1 LSDSRLLI
9 SERPLSELLGN
20 SLTSTPCVN
29 VGTKARVKVVTGML
43 VQYLESFA
51 DSVVVRDDVAPV
63 GIIGGRE
70 IIQGVYKNPTSEF
83 FEMNF
88 VEDIMDNRLKL
99 ITADSNLQKLIEVW
113 KSVNRAF
120 AAINVG
126 HDDYSAIAAKKILE
140 IGINF
145 ETDFH
150 ISQFPKKKTITFDKE
165 ATVGEVMKLMLENKS
180 RKIVQKN
187 SNLFLNDRTIIEAI
201 ENFDY
206 LLGRD
211 NFLDIPAKVLHFEP
225 AKIVSDD
232 LNLSEI
238 SKILYE
244 SLHPLVIYEESPIT
258 RWDVCLALKV
268 L

>member
-1 LSDSRLLI
+1 LRESKLLI
-9 SERPLSELLGN
+9 SEKPLSKLLGN

-43 VQYLESFA
+43 VQYLESFT
-51 DSVVVRDDVAPV
+51 DSVVVREGVEPI
-63 GIIGGRE
+63 GILGGRE
-70 IIQGVYKNPTSEF
+70 IIQGVYTNPTSEF

-88 VEDIMDNRLKL
+88 VEDIMDNRLKV
-99 ITADSNLQKLIEVW
+99 ITADFNLQELIEIW
-113 KSVNRAF
+113 KSVSRAF

-126 HDDYSAIAAKKILE
+126 NDDFSAISAKKILE
-140 IGINF
+140 IGMNF

-150 ISQFPKKKTITFDKE
+150 ISQIPKKKIITFENE
-165 ATVGEVMKLMLENKS
+165 ATLGEVMKLMLENKS
-180 RKIVQKN
+180 RKILQKD

-211 NFLDIPAKVLHFEP
+211 NFLDIPITVLKFEP
-225 AKIVSDD
+225 AKVVSND
-232 LNLSEI
+232 LNLAEI
-238 SKILYE
+238 SQILYE
-244 SLHPLVIYEESPIT
+244 SSHPLVIYEGSPIT

>member
-1 LSDSRLLI
+1 MSEHRLLI
-9 SERPLSELLGN
+9 SEKPLSELLGN

-43 VQYLESFA
+43 VQYLESFT
-51 DSVVVRDDVAPV
+51 DSVVVREGVTPV
-63 GIIGGRE
+63 GILGGRE
-70 IIQGVYKNPTSEF
+70 IIQGVFKNPASEF

-88 VEDIMDNRLKL
+88 VEDIMDNRLKV
-99 ITADSNLQKLIEVW
+99 ITADSSLQELLEVW
-113 KSVNRAF
+113 KSVSRAF

-126 HDDYSAIAAKKILE
+126 NDDYSAISAKKILE
-140 IGINF
+140 IGMNF

-150 ISQFPKKKTITFDKE
+150 ISQIPKKKTVTFEKD

-180 RKIVQKN
+180 RKIVQKD
-187 SNLFLNDRTIIEAI
+187 SNLFLNDRAIIEAI

-211 NFLDIPAKVLHFEP
+211 NFLDIPAKVLKFEP
-225 AKIVSDD
+225 ARIVSDD
-232 LNLSEI
+232 LNLAEI
-238 SKILYE
+238 SQILYD
-244 SLHPLVIYEESPIT
+244 SSHPLVIYEESPIT
-258 RWDVCLALKV
+258 RWDVCLALED